1 MESPGKNTGV
11 GSYVLLQGIVLTQG
25 LNPGLLQFR
34 QTLYYLSHQARAREL
49 RLPAGEIN
57 SGEIS
62 K

>member
-11 GSYVLLQGIVLTQG
+11 GSFFLLQGIVPTQG
-25 LNPGLLQFR
+25 LKPGLLQFR
-34 QTLYYLSHQARAREL
+34 QTLRYLSHQGRAREL

-57 SGEIS
+57 LGEIS